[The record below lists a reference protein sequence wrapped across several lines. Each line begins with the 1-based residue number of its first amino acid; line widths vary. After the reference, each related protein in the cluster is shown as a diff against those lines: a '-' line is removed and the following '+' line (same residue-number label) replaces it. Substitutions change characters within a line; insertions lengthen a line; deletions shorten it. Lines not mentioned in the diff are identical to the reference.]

1 MVMLILKSS
10 KLFVVS
16 LAFWPLIQ
24 ILSLVAWHIKA
35 RWGLWR
41 LTNWL
46 LRIISIGISL
56 PLEVIISKFFSW
68 FASIWALILGRPCD
82 QRHLALII
90 GIIIVIL
97 WLIIK
102 EWVIIINR
110 LPILHLWVLWLPIWM
125 LIVNLTVA
133 ISMVLV
139 IFNIFFPVTVFDKRL
154 V

>member
-24 ILSLVAWHIKA
+24 ILSLVACHIKA
-35 RWGLWR
+35 WWGLWR

-110 LPILHLWVLWLPIWM
+110 LPITDH
-125 LIVNLTVA
+125 NL
-133 ISMVLV
+133 
-139 IFNIFFPVTVFDKRL
+139 FNYNRHSLCWTTLFATNHNRYTRARVH
-154 V
+154 